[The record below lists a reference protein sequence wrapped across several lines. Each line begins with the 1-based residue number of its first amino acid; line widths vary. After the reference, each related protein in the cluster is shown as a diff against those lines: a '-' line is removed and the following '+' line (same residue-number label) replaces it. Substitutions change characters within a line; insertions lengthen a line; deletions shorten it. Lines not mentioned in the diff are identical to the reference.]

1 MQTIWLKG
9 YKDKDQRK
17 KEVMAYRNAFDA
29 LREVLEQEYKK
40 KPAVRDYE
48 VPNWELRQVAVNE
61 YNQCLDDLLKLIQL
75 DKE

>member
-1 MQTIWLKG
+1 MQSVWLKG
-9 YKDKDQRK
+9 YRDKDQRK
-17 KEVMAYRNAFDA
+17 KEVLAYRNAFDA

-61 YNQCLDDLLKLIQL
+61 YNQLLDDLLKLIQL

>member
-1 MQTIWLKG
+1 MQSIWLKG
-9 YKDKDQRK
+9 HKDKDQRK

-48 VPNWELRQVAVNE
+48 VPNWELRQVAQNE
-61 YNQCLDDLLKLIQL
+61 YNAVLEDVLKLITL
-75 DKE
+75 EKD

>member
-1 MQTIWLKG
+1 MQSIWLKG
-9 YKDKDQRK
+9 HKDKDQRK

-61 YNQCLDDLLKLIQL
+61 YNQCLDDLLKLITL
-75 DKE
+75 ERD

>member
-1 MQTIWLKG
+1 MQSIWLKG
-9 YKDKDQRK
+9 HKDKDQRK

-61 YNQCLDDLLKLIQL
+61 HNAVLDNLIKLITL
-75 DKE
+75 DE

>member
-9 YKDKDQRK
+9 HKDKDQRK
-17 KEVMAYRNAFDA
+17 KEVLAYRNAFDA

-48 VPNWELRQVAVNE
+48 VPNWELRQVAANE
-61 YNQCLDDLLKLIQL
+61 HNAVIDNIIKLITL
-75 DKE
+75 DE